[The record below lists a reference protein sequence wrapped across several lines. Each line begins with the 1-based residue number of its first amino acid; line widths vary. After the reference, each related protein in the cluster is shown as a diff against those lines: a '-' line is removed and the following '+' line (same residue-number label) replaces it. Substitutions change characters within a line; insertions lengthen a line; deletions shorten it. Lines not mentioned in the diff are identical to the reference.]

1 LALQRPPADLAKLKV
16 KVAKVDVS
24 RLFRISRRDAGEPYF
39 GRSGA
44 NRFDAPDR
52 SYGTCYCGFD
62 LQTAIAETVL
72 HDLSPQSGVF
82 ELARSDLDARY
93 LLRFTGGTLNLAVLY
108 GASAKTLAG
117 DGAISTVVPYDIPQE
132 WSAALH
138 AHPDGFDGILYM
150 SRHVNDRKAAV
161 LFEMAKLKFAG
172 FTAAPLAQVRGLG
185 RVQAGL
191 GIKVVYP

>member
-1 LALQRPPADLAKLKV
+1 MTLQRPPADLSKLEV
-16 KVAKVDVS
+16 RVARVDVA
-24 RLFRISRRDAGEPYF
+24 RLFRISRHAAGEPYF

-72 HDLSPQSGVF
+72 HDLCPQSGVF
-82 ELARSDLDARY
+82 EVAQSDLASRH
-93 LLRFTGGTLNLAVLY
+93 LVRFTGGTLKLAALY
-108 GASAKTLAG
+108 GASAKRLAG
-117 DGAISTVVPYDIPQE
+117 DGSISTVLPYDIPQE

-138 AHPDGFDGILYM
+138 AHPDRFDGILYM

-161 LFEMAKLKFAG
+161 LFEMSKLKFTGSSA
-172 FTAAPLAQVRGLG
+172 TPLLRVRGLQ
-185 RVQAGL
+185 RVQVGL
-191 GIKVVYP
+191 GIRVLYS

>member
-1 LALQRPPADLAKLKV
+1 LALQRPPADLSKLKV
-16 KVAKVDVS
+16 KAARVAVS
-24 RLFRISRRDAGEPYF
+24 KLFRISRHDSGEPYF
-39 GRSGA
+39 GRSAG

-72 HDLSPQSGVF
+72 HDAAPRSGVF
-82 ELARSDLDARY
+82 EVTQYDLDSRY
-93 LLRFTGGTLNLAVLY
+93 LMRFTGGVLNLAVLY
-108 GASAKTLAG
+108 GASAKALAG
-117 DGAISTVVPYDIPQE
+117 DGSISTVLPYDIPQE

-138 AHPDGFDGILYM
+138 AHPDRFDGILYM

-161 LFEMAKLKFAG
+161 LFDMAKLKFSG
-172 FTAAPLAQVRGLG
+172 FMATPLPKVRSLG

-191 GIKVVYP
+191 GIKVLYP

>member
-1 LALQRPPADLAKLKV
+1 MGLQRPPTDLAKLKV
-16 KVAKVDVS
+16 RLAKVDVS
-24 RLFRISRRDAGEPYF
+24 KLFRISRHETGEPYF

-62 LQTAIAETVL
+62 LQTALAETVL
-72 HDLSPQSGVF
+72 HDVSPQSGV
-82 ELARSDLDARY
+82 
-93 LLRFTGGTLNLAVLY
+93 
-108 GASAKTLAG
+108 
-117 DGAISTVVPYDIPQE
+117 

-161 LFEMAKLKFAG
+161 LFEVAKRKFAG
-172 FTAAPLAQVRGLG
+172 FTATPLAQVRGLG

-191 GIKVVYP
+191 GIRVVYP